1 MAVLTQNVMTW
12 SLPSGD
18 IAQSSVW
25 ALYTGAPTAPQA
37 LAVFSGTF
45 LDEVWPSA
53 AGGIKTYYEA
63 ATVFTQLQTRTV
75 NPVSGQVISTS
86 SQSVTRAGTGSG
98 NPLPAEVA
106 VVASLR
112 TLLAG
117 ASFRGRLYLPAMRT
131 GIVTSTGL
139 IDATTV
145 TAVAT
150 AVAAGFA
157 ALAADTTYG
166 GTSGVVYSRKTGA
179 QTPIESVDVGNV
191 WDAQRRRRNS
201 IAESRTSI
209 PV

>member
-12 SLPSGD
+12 ALPSGD
-18 IAQSSVW
+18 IAQTSVW

-45 LDEVWPSA
+45 LDELWPSA
-53 AGGIKTYYEA
+53 GGGIKSLYEA
-63 ATVFTQLQTRTV
+63 GTVFTQLQTRTV
-75 NPVSGQVISTS
+75 NPTTGGVIATASAA
-86 SQSVTRAGTGSG
+86 VTRAGSGSG

-117 ASFRGRLYLPAMRT
+117 ASFRGRIYLPAPRT
-131 GIVTSTGL
+131 GLVTSTGL
-139 IDATTV
+139 IDSSSV
-145 TAVAT
+145 TSIAT
-150 AVAAGFA
+150 AVALGLT

-166 GTSGVVYSRKTGA
+166 GTSGVVYSRKTNA
-179 QTPIESVDVGNV
+179 QTPIVSVDVGNV

-201 IAESRTSI
+201 LAESRTSI
-209 PV
+209 AV